1 MGIVISNLSKSY
13 GDKDVL
19 QEFSCTFP
27 DNTTTLVMGKSG
39 CGKTTMLNILMGME
53 KADSGQITGIEGK
66 RISAVFQ
73 ENRLCKEFSV
83 MENLLLVCQG
93 KSKIPDALTL
103 LERLDLKGCENQNV
117 SELSGGMMRR
127 VAIARALLVPF
138 DILILDEPWKGL
150 DKATKEKAI
159 AVVMEYSKG
168 KIVISVTHDGQER
181 EQMKGLLLE
190 M

>member
-1 MGIVISNLSKSY
+1 
-13 GDKDVL
+13 
-19 QEFSCTFP
+19 
-27 DNTTTLVMGKSG
+27 
-39 CGKTTMLNILMGME
+39 
-53 KADSGQITGIEGK
+53 
-66 RISAVFQ
+66 
-73 ENRLCKEFSV
+73 

-93 KSKIPDALTL
+93 KSKIPVALTL
-103 LERLDLKGCENQNV
+103 LEQLDLKGCENQKV

-138 DILILDEPWKGL
+138 DLLILDEAWKGL
-150 DKATKEKAI
+150 DKATKEKVI

-181 EQMKGLLLE
+181 EQMKGILLE